1 MIQFEFEALYGHK
14 VSNHDYHNIIEPMYM
29 ATGLS
34 KSEFVKL
41 LDKKA
46 FKAPETK
53 KTIKKMLVRDASGC
67 RKTPN
72 GCYYHINYVELV
84 DVDIA
89 TGKFIIKPLADEDLD
104 KLATTHD
111 IWNCT
116 SYDFDYTDCLTTK
129 HKPVE
134 IN

>member
-14 VSNHDYHNIIEPMYM
+14 VSNYDYSNIIEPMYT

-34 KSEFVKL
+34 KSEFVEL

-53 KTIKKMLVRDASGC
+53 KTIKKMRVRDAAGYS
-67 RKTPN
+67 KTPN

-89 TGKFIIKPLADEDLD
+89 TGKFIIKPLTDEDLD
-104 KLATTHD
+104 KLATMYD
-111 IWNCT
+111 IWNST
-116 SYDFDYTDCLTTK
+116 SYDFDYTDCLTTN
-129 HKPVE
+129 HKPVK
-134 IN
+134 IS